1 MVAQVSVT
9 ELAQWLRNGSDRLLL
24 LDVREPGERA
34 LARIEPSLHIPMGE
48 VESRFSEIPTDRKI
62 VVYCH
67 YGNRS
72 LAVASYLESEGYA
85 DVLNLAGGI
94 DAWSEEVNPVVPRY
108 A

>member
-9 ELAQWLRNGSDRLLL
+9 ELARWLRTGSDRLLL
-24 LDVREPGERA
+24 LDVREPGERV
-34 LARIEPSLHIPMGE
+34 LARIEPSLHIPMDE
-48 VESRFSEIPTDRKI
+48 VESRFSELPVDRKI

-85 DVLNLAGGI
+85 DVLNLSGGI
-94 DAWSEEVNPVVPRY
+94 DAWSQKVDPSIPRY
-108 A
+108 S